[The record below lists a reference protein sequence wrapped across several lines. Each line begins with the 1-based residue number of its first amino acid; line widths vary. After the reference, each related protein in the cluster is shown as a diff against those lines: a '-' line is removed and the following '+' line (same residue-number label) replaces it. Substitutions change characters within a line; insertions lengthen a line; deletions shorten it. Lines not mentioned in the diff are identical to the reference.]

1 MCDELFVPN
10 QYKILQVFHDV
21 TKLRFQLTDLSN
33 PPFELNTDSTRMP
46 WAVLA
51 PGVSCP
57 YLEYSITLA
66 MMRVIIV
73 IVIQGES
80 LGR

>member
-1 MCDELFVPN
+1 MGDELFVPN

-33 PPFELNTDSTRMP
+33 PPFELNTDSIRMP

-57 YLEYSITLA
+57 YLDFCHETSNNFDCNLH
-66 MMRVIIV
+66 RVNH
-73 IVIQGES
+73 
-80 LGR
+80 